1 MYDPDRDEADL
12 VVSAFV
18 GGTCIILAVVVLT
31 LFC

>member
-18 GGTCIILAVVVLT
+18 VGICIILVVVVVT

>member
-18 GGTCIILAVVVLT
+18 VGTCIILAVAVVT